1 MPDIGAAAAATAVQM
16 AESYDF
22 IIVGAGSAGC
32 VLAERLSADPRLGVL
47 LIEAGGA
54 ASGPLVTMPKGF
66 GKLLGDPRHVSIY
79 PVSQPRIP
87 GQPSGEIW
95 LRGRGLGGSSAVNG
109 MIWSRGQAED
119 YDAWEQ
125 AGATGWNGS
134 AMTRALNAIEDH
146 ALGAAAYRGAGG
158 PVPVSPGTF
167 RYPLADRMVQAG
179 VQMGLRPTT
188 DLNECGGGRVG
199 YYSHNIRRG
208 RRQSAAGTFLARARA
223 RRNLRIMTETKLDR
237 VILANGRATG
247 VLALRDG
254 VPIRVECR
262 GEVILCAGA
271 LESPL
276 ILQRSGI
283 GPGAALSQAGIEVLR
298 DHPGIGTGLHDHLA
312 IAMPH
317 RLLGDPGI
325 NRHLFG
331 TGLALATARYY
342 LCRSGVMATGP
353 FEVGAFLPLGS
364 QDGRPDLQL
373 YLSGY
378 CMAAPAKVDRKPGL
392 TIYGQLLRLTSKG
405 RIAVTA
411 PDPASPACIEPNWLA
426 TAHDRRMAVAAMRAM
441 RRYLAQPAIAPH
453 VGDELLPGRS
463 TDSDEALLDDFTR
476 RSTAGLHATGT
487 CRMGTDEAA
496 VVDPDLRLRGCVGV
510 RVVDCSVMPGPV
522 TGNTNAPAM
531 ALAWRA
537 AELIRH
543 THQ

>member
-1 MPDIGAAAAATAVQM
+1 MTEAFDYIV
-16 AESYDF
+16 
-22 IIVGAGSAGC
+22 VGAGSAGC
-32 VLAERLSADPRLGVL
+32 VLAERLSADARVNVL
-47 LIEAGGA
+47 LIEAGGSA
-54 ASGPLVTMPKGF
+54 AGPLVNMPKGF
-66 GKLLGDPRHVSIY
+66 ARLLADPRHVSMY
-79 PVSQPRIP
+79 PVTQPRMP
-87 GQPSGEIW
+87 GAPASEIW
-95 LRGRGLGGSSAVNG
+95 LRGRGLGGSSSVNG

-119 YDAWEQ
+119 YDAWEA
-125 AGATGWNGS
+125 AGATGWNGD

-146 ALGAAAYRGAGG
+146 ALGAAACRGAGG

-167 RYPLADRMVQAG
+167 RYRLADRMIEAG
-179 VQMGLRPTT
+179 VQMGLRRAG

-208 RRQSAAGTFLARARA
+208 RRQSAAATFLAPAMARP
-223 RRNLRIMTETKLDR
+223 NLRVTTDTKLDR

-247 VLALRDG
+247 VLAMREGKPVQLD
-254 VPIRVECR
+254 CR
-262 GEVILCAGA
+262 GEVVLCAGT

-283 GPGAALSQAGIEVLR
+283 GPGAVLAQAGIDVVR
-298 DHPGIGTGLHDHLA
+298 DHPGVGAGLHDHLA

-317 RLLGDPGI
+317 RLLGDRGT
-325 NRHLFG
+325 NWHFFG
-331 TGLALATARYY
+331 PGLALATARYF
-342 LCRSGVMATGP
+342 LLRSGVMATGP

-364 QDGRPDLQL
+364 EDGRPDLQL

-378 CMAAPAKVDRKPGL
+378 CMARPVPGSPPQIDRKPGL

-411 PDPASPACIEPNWLA
+411 PDPAKPAMIEPNWLT

-441 RRYLAQPAIAPH
+441 RRYLAQPAIAAH
-453 VGDELLPGRS
+453 VGEEISPGP
-463 TDSDEALLDDFTR
+463 DAESDDALLEYFIR
-476 RSTAGLHATGT
+476 SSTAGLHATGT
-487 CRMGTDEAA
+487 CRMGTDDGA
-496 VVDPDLRLRGCVGV
+496 VVGPDLKVRGFAGL

-537 AELIRH
+537 AEVMRA
-543 THQ
+543 